1 VTAGAGTAL
10 AASLQTIDIAKSI
23 YEMKNAADKQK
34 AAAAFQNS
42 VIKGYT
48 SGIDIRN
55 VIDPKPE
62 LSQAEKELLVKAT
75 GETKSPTETGVVVG
89 EAVKGSGIP
98 WLLLAG
104 AAVALLS

>member
-1 VTAGAGTAL
+1 
-10 AASLQTIDIAKSI
+10 
-23 YEMKNAADKQK
+23 
-34 AAAAFQNS
+34 

-62 LSQAEKELLVKAT
+62 LSQVEKDLLGKAT
-75 GETKSPTETGVVVG
+75 GETKSPTEIIDG
-89 EAVKGSGIP
+89 AVKSSGIP

-104 AAVALLS
+104 AAAALLS